1 MTLVLCGGARAPQAS
16 SEAPIVLRLRAPQA
30 NMICRISGVPRAIA
44 RRISPRFRDLV
55 ELAAYVDGADHAIAR
70 GPSWRRSIELVAP
83 ASDLEAYREPVL
95 RGALGRTLGV
105 LSGDD
110 LRLSFRARR
119 GDHGIV
125 WEEGDLP
132 FEATTD
138 VDVVPFSGG
147 LDSYA
152 GALGLVKSKKR
163 SVLLLSVFDSP
174 RVAPHVRALADSLI
188 ARGKGRVAFVSV
200 TLSREIARESTRR
213 TRSFAWAGIGGAI
226 ASAFGPR
233 SAVRYFENGVVSLGL
248 PISAAALG
256 ARTSRAAHP
265 QVLSGLSKILS
276 LLGERPFV
284 VDNGFSFTT
293 KAEVARTLIDEPD
306 LLRTV
311 SCSKKVRRHCGLC
324 AQCIDRRFATLA
336 ARANEPASLYEV
348 DLFTGER
355 TAEARAIVE
364 GYVRAATEIE
374 RQNDDDFFARHGELA
389 RVFAHL
395 PGKADAVASKLLDLH
410 RRHAA
415 EVETVLD
422 EGIAAHASELRRGTL
437 PKACLLRM
445 VLPSEPERREPPQMQ
460 AERPARKE
468 GIVRVLHLSDVHFSQ
483 RRAWDQDP
491 VLRALAEDV
500 KKLPVAPDLV
510 AITGDVADRGAE
522 AEYALASRWIRERLL
537 PAARVSLDRVLVVP
551 GNHDVDRGA
560 VKRVAQVAQADLVR
574 GESQDAIAAI
584 LSDPAERAPLLRR
597 HDAFVAFLRDLGQEV
612 DLPWWQRTLTIG
624 DLRVHVAG
632 LSSSWAAWCDAD
644 KGNLLVG
651 RYQLHRVLEGCGTAD
666 LVLALVHHPWD
677 YLADFDAAE
686 VRETVQR
693 RCHAVLRG
701 HLHKSDGAARVRP
714 DGSVLELACGA
725 CYGGTTH
732 PHGYQ
737 LVELDPGRGHA
748 RVHLRTWDGHDWI
761 ADRNAYRGEAP
772 LGIAELPLGA
782 KT

>member
-1 MTLVLCGGARAPQAS
+1 T
-16 SEAPIVLRLRAPQA
+16 
-30 NMICRISGVPRAIA
+30 
-44 RRISPRFRDLV
+44 
-55 ELAAYVDGADHAIAR
+55 
-70 GPSWRRSIELVAP
+70 
-83 ASDLEAYREPVL
+83 DLEAYRDANV
-95 RGALGRTLGV
+95 RAALARTLGV

-110 LRLSFRARR
+110 LRVSFRARR

-125 WEEGDLP
+125 WEDGELP
-132 FEATTD
+132 FAAD
-138 VDVVPFSGG
+138 ANVDVVPFSGG
-147 LDSYA
+147 LDSFA
-152 GALGLVKSKKR
+152 GALGLVKAKR
-163 SVLLLSVFDSP
+163 RVLLLSVFDSP

-188 ARGKGRVAFVSV
+188 ARAPGRVAFVSAS
-200 TLSREIARESTRR
+200 LSREIARESTRR
-213 TRSFAWAGIGGAI
+213 TRSFVWAALGGAL
-226 ASAFGPR
+226 ASAFGPK
-233 SAVRYFENGVVSLGL
+233 SALRYFENGVVSLGL

-265 QVLSGLSKILS
+265 QVLAGWSKLLSALADRTTSQPMI
-276 LLGERPFV
+276 

-293 KAEVARTLIDEPD
+293 KAEVVREVIGEPD

-311 SCSKKVRRHCGLC
+311 SCAKKTRKHCGLC

-336 ARANEPASLYEV
+336 AKANEPASLYEV
-348 DLFTGER
+348 DLLTGER
-355 TAEARAIVE
+355 TGEARAIVE
-364 GYVRAATEIE
+364 GYVRAATEID
-374 RQNDDDFFARHGELA
+374 RQNDEDFFARHGELA
-389 RVFAHL
+389 RVLAHL

-415 EVETVLD
+415 EVEAVLD
-422 EGIAAHASELRRGTL
+422 EGIAAHASELRKGTL
-437 PKACLLRM
+437 PPACLLRM
-445 VLPSEPERREPPQMQ
+445 VLPSEPERPQPPRMPEPRAGEKKHPPPG
-460 AERPARKE
+460 A
-468 GIVRVLHLSDVHFSQ
+468 VRVLHISDVHFSQ

-510 AITGDVADRGAE
+510 AITGDLADRGAE
-522 AEYALASRWIRERLL
+522 AEYAMAARWIREHLL
-537 PAARVSLDRVLVVP
+537 PAARVTLDRVLIVP
-551 GNHDVDRGA
+551 GNHDVDRSA

-597 HDAFVAFLRDLGQEV
+597 HDAFLAFLRELGHDV
-612 DLPWWQRTLTIG
+612 KLPWWSRTIAIG
-624 DLRVHVAG
+624 ELRVHVAG
-632 LSSSWAAWCDAD
+632 ISSSWAAWSDGD

-651 RYQLHRVLEGCGTAD
+651 RYQLHQVLEGAGSAD

-693 RCHAVLRG
+693 RCHVILRG

-714 DGSVLELACGA
+714 DGSLLELACGA

-737 LVELDPGRGHA
+737 LIELEPAHGRA
-748 RVHLRTWDGHDWI
+748 RVHMRTWDGHDWI

-772 LGIAELPLGA
+772 EGIAQLPLGA
-782 KT
+782 TAGAHA

>member
-1 MTLVLCGGARAPQAS
+1 VTLVLCGGARASQGA

-30 NMICRISGVPRAIA
+30 NMVCRISGVPRAIA

-70 GPSWRRSIELVAP
+70 GASWRRSIELVAP
-83 ASDLEAYREPVL
+83 ASDLDAYRDPAL
-95 RGALGRTLGV
+95 RAALGRTLGV

-110 LRLSFRARR
+110 LRLSFRPRR
-119 GDHGIV
+119 GEHGLL
-125 WEEGDLP
+125 WEEGELP
-132 FEATTD
+132 FERGAD

-152 GALGLVKSKKR
+152 GALALVKARKR
-163 SVLLLSVFDSP
+163 GVVLLSVFDSP
-174 RVAPHVRALADSLI
+174 RIAPHVRALADSLI
-188 ARGKGRVAFVSV
+188 ARAPRRVGFVSV
-200 TLSREIARESTRR
+200 ALSREIARESTRR
-213 TRSFAWAGIGGAI
+213 TRSFVWAALGGAI

-276 LLGERPFV
+276 LLAERPFV

-293 KAEVARTLIDEPD
+293 KAEVARTLIEEPD

-336 ARANEPASLYEV
+336 ARAHEPASLYEV
-348 DLFTGER
+348 ELFTGER

-389 RVFAHL
+389 RVLAHL

-415 EVETVLD
+415 EVEAVLD

-445 VLPSEPERREPPQMQ
+445 VLPSEPERPQPPPMP

-500 KKLPVAPDLV
+500 AKLPVAPDLV

-537 PAARVSLDRVLVVP
+537 PAARVSLDRVLIVP

-597 HDAFVAFLRDLGQEV
+597 HDAFLGFLRELGQEV
-612 DLPWWQRTLTIG
+612 DLPWWQRTMSIG

-651 RYQLHRVLEGCGTAD
+651 RYQLHRVLEGSGSAD

-693 RCHAVLRG
+693 RCHVLLRG

-714 DGSVLELACGA
+714 DGSLLELACGA

-737 LVELDPGRGHA
+737 LVELDPAHGRA
-748 RVHLRTWDGHDWI
+748 RVHMRTWDGHDWI

-772 LGIAELPLGA
+772 AGIAELPLGA